1 MNNAF
6 FSIDMKAYQSDIF
19 NMQIESCDSLLQ
31 WLSFAFR
38 IKSKLFTTIE
48 KKKKKKGFACL
59 CYFFWPWL
67 YKPEWIYLSNS
78 AAM

>member
-1 MNNAF
+1 MDLFLHNVYGINGSVPMNNAF

-38 IKSKLFTTIE
+38 IKSKLFTTIAL
-48 KKKKKKGFACL
+48 KKKLKKKFVEE
-59 CYFFWPWL
+59 YS
-67 YKPEWIYLSNS
+67 KKK
-78 AAM
+78 

>member
-6 FSIDMKAYQSDIF
+6 FSIEMKAYQSDIF

-48 KKKKKKGFACL
+48 KKKKKWICL
-59 CYFFWPWL
+59 PVLFL
-67 YKPEWIYLSNS
+67 LTL
-78 AAM
+78 AL

>member
-6 FSIDMKAYQSDIF
+6 FSIEMKAYQSDIF

-48 KKKKKKGFACL
+48 KKKKKKDLLACVISFDLGFMSL
-59 CYFFWPWL
+59 NGS
-67 YKPEWIYLSNS
+67 IYPTQ
-78 AAM
+78 